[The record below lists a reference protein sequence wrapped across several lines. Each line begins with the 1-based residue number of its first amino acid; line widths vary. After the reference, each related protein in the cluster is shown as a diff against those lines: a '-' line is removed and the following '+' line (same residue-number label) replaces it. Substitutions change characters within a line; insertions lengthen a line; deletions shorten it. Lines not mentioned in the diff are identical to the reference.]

1 MKSKKQKKGGANTNP
16 LFTGFG
22 INDVN
27 KLLEILFLI
36 GFFLIIILLVIL
48 GPRRL
53 LQIPR
58 RLLQTS
64 LDSSSELMEQFIR
77 PFSDEEPIIG
87 EDGYQTPSHTSDD
100 EQEGSP
106 YINRTTLTQRIPP
119 ITPPQHHNV

>member
-53 LQIPR
+53 LEIYKN
-58 RLLQTS
+58 LLV
-64 LDSSSELMEQFIR
+64 I
-77 PFSDEEPIIG
+77 
-87 EDGYQTPSHTSDD
+87 
-100 EQEGSP
+100 
-106 YINRTTLTQRIPP
+106 LTKY
-119 ITPPQHHNV
+119 

>member
-1 MKSKKQKKGGANTNP
+1 MEQTNP

-27 KLLEILFLI
+27 KLLKILFLI

-87 EDGYQTPSHTSDD
+87 EDGQTPNTFDD
-100 EQEGSP
+100 NI
-106 YINRTTLTQRIPP
+106 YIIRTTLTQRIPP
-119 ITPPQHHNV
+119 ITPSQHHNV